1 MGWPATLRRDT
12 IVLIAT
18 MLGLFSLIALG
29 LIQEPPFPTE
39 PLSLPKL
46 QSLDGKV
53 VSVPAPAK
61 KATVVMF
68 VTVDCPIA
76 NRYVPEMKRI
86 AEEYQEKH
94 VAFLLAYVD
103 PYLDVQEVQK
113 HRADF
118 EVTINGVFDE
128 KHILVKALGATI
140 TPQAVIVGSDG
151 MLKYRGRIDD
161 TYVEHGRPRERP
173 TRQDLRI
180 ALEEVLAGKAVS
192 QPITRSIGCDI
203 PDRIDR

>member
-1 MGWPATLRRDT
+1 MFGIL
-12 IVLIAT
+12 
-18 MLGLFSLIALG
+18 SLIALG

-39 PLSLPKL
+39 PLNLTKF
-46 QSLDGKV
+46 QSLGGKEI
-53 VSVPAPAK
+53 SVPTPMK

-86 AEEYQEKH
+86 ANEYQEKQ
-94 VAFLLAYVD
+94 VAFLLVYVD
-103 PYLDVQEVQK
+103 PYLSLEEVHK
-113 HRADF
+113 HRQEF
-118 EVTINGVFDE
+118 EITIDGVFDE

-180 ALEEVLAGKAVS
+180 ALDEVIAGRPVS

-203 PDRIDR
+203 PDRLDR